1 MSHFQKILVPM
12 DGSPSSIAALEEALA
27 LAEDQ
32 ATEIFVLQVNAPDQ
46 FELGSS
52 TASTD
57 AARAEAER
65 DLEDAIT
72 EARTRLGDRL
82 ERRTESGEPVRKI
95 LETAAAEQADLI
107 VIGTH
112 GRVGR
117 LRSLVGSVAEGV
129 VRSAPCPVLTV
140 RHPDGE
146 EESFSE
152 RLHGRQSLAEQT
164 RSPRR

>member
-12 DGSPSSIAALEEALA
+12 DGSPSSIAALEEALV
-27 LAEDQ
+27 LAEDL
-32 ATEIFVLQVNAPDQ
+32 AADIEVLQVFAPDR

-52 TASTD
+52 TAATD
-57 AARAEAER
+57 AARTEEER
-65 DLEDAIT
+65 EVENAIG
-72 EARTRLGDRL
+72 EARAILGDRL
-82 ERRTESGEPVRKI
+82 NRRTETGEPIRKI
-95 LETAAAEQADLI
+95 LEVAQAEHSDLI
-107 VIGTH
+107 VLGTH

-117 LRSLVGSVAEGV
+117 LHALVGSVAEGV

-140 RHPDGE
+140 RHTSGE

-152 RLHGRQSLAEQT
+152 RIHGRQSIAEQT

>member
-27 LAEDQ
+27 IAEDLAEV
-32 ATEIFVLQVNAPDQ
+32 FVLQVNAPDQ
-46 FELGSS
+46 FEHGSS
-52 TASTD
+52 TAATA

-72 EARTRLGDRL
+72 EARMLLGDRL
-82 ERRTESGEPVRKI
+82 ERRTEAGEPVRKI
-95 LETAAAEQADLI
+95 LEAAAAEQADLI

-112 GRVGR
+112 GRIGR
-117 LRSLVGSVAEGV
+117 LHSLVGSVAEGI

-140 RHPDGE
+140 RRPDGE
-146 EESFSE
+146 EESFAE
-152 RLHGRQSLAEQT
+152 RLHRRQSIAEQT